1 MLKSLTVIVEFLFLP
16 LILSIAS
23 LFQRLS
29 AHTLMIICL
38 HILFQPSYAYT
49 LHDIFFDPVAFN
61 LSLNLKYVSEA

>member
-1 MLKSLTVIVEFLFLP
+1 MIVEFLFLP
-16 LILSIAS
+16 SILSIAS

-38 HILFQPSYAYT
+38 FILPFQPSYAYT

-61 LSLNLKYVSEA
+61 LSLNLKYVSGA